1 MIVTRA
7 DLTLRR
13 FETPLRPATAW
24 LLGGADPASW
34 LQEIARWRVPDSKQE
49 ALTLYVMPGV
59 VGTLVA
65 VPPETLVE
73 VKPSGAAY
81 ARLGERL
88 FLPVDAALEPQ
99 LSLHDLEPLLRH
111 DVSVLHPGLG
121 WVGFSAEQG
130 LHPSNLIG
138 FPTLAPGRWRE
149 PSVGLRWNARIV
161 SVSLAAPVSFEEF
174 FEEQQ
179 DDIGSFSI
187 DEIPPSP
194 NEPGEGFVQDLKR
207 KALGPIARGAR
218 ALSSRMPS
226 GADAPT
232 WVDRLED
239 WANQKLR
246 HVSEE
251 LERLRNKEIHRL
263 LELLESDAEKGLQH
277 ALPLGGGTH
286 RGLAPPV
293 GRLTARRVDF
303 QLGALGGGRA
313 LDPWDVPYD
322 LKQKLLAKYRDLA
335 NREKRLKRYRRAAY
349 VYAEL
354 IGDLETAAAVLE
366 EGKHFREAAEIYRK
380 HLHKPLLAA
389 RTYESG
395 GLFREA
401 VEIYEELELWEEA
414 GDVYCKM
421 EQSAKARAAFERAR
435 DHKLSSRDRLG
446 ASRIVETKLD
456 DVEGALEIV
465 EEGWPDSRQ
474 ASDCLK
480 RQLGI
485 QACEGLHERTET
497 LLKRLASET
506 IPPHLIT
513 SLVACLSTTA
523 TSYPNA
529 RVRHQAADLTR
540 RKISGRLGK
549 VSRDEAARLLE
560 SLYRLAPEDRLL
572 ARDGGRYLT
581 TKERRQPRLRRRRG
595 SSPEPEL
602 VRSIELPSSVRWL
615 DIQSTGSL
623 FFALAYAR
631 DEIQLYRGNWSGGF
645 EHLVWPFGNSVQE
658 VPARGTMPVQM
669 ELDATGH
676 RNVILRHMMGRE
688 LPLKVFPASRDV
700 IEAETVAGDPGWLP
714 RGTLALSNLSQTWV
728 ALRQHAE
735 RLIISTYNYEGSHLA
750 DIADWE
756 RPEEGLHTTLACQNH
771 YIVVGQ
777 THERES
783 AELLVFNVERSQQLA
798 DPDTFLSPQE
808 FVMESAIASL
818 RVAQPFTRSRVAMT
832 MLEGVALHWLDSGQA
847 YIISSDLEKPSVNIL
862 RNGSLVVVS
871 GKTVRVY
878 RTDDRE
884 PTLTSEMELPAQ
896 HGQVLD
902 VVPGY
907 APNQFAI
914 FTTDGRML
922 VFALPSG

>member
-1 MIVTRA
+1 M
-7 DLTLRR
+7 
-13 FETPLRPATAW
+13 ETPLRVATAW
-24 LLGGADPASW
+24 LLGGSDPASW
-34 LQEIARWRVPDSKQE
+34 LEEIARWRLPDAKQE
-49 ALTLYVMPGV
+49 ALTLYVMPGA
-59 VGTLVA
+59 VGALVA
-65 VPPETLVE
+65 VPTETLVE

-88 FLPVDAALEPQ
+88 FLPVDAALEPP
-99 LSLHDLEPLLRH
+99 LSLKDLEPLLRH
-111 DVSVLHPGLG
+111 DVSVLHPGVG

-130 LHPSNLIG
+130 LRPSHLIA
-138 FPTLAPGRWRE
+138 FPTLASGRWRE
-149 PSVGLRWNARIV
+149 PSVGSAWNARIV
-161 SVSLAAPVSFEEF
+161 SVSLAAPVLFEEF
-174 FEEQQ
+174 FEEQH

-187 DEIPPSP
+187 DKIPPAQ
-194 NEPGEGFVQDLKR
+194 NEPFDGLIQDLKR
-207 KALGPIARGAR
+207 NALGPIARGAR
-218 ALSSRMPS
+218 ALTSRMPG

-251 LERLRNKEIHRL
+251 LERLRNKELHRL

-277 ALPLGGGTH
+277 ALPLGSGTH
-286 RGLAPPV
+286 RGLAPP
-293 GRLTARRVDF
+293 GGHLTPRRVDF
-303 QLGALGGGRA
+303 QLDALGGGRP
-313 LDPWDVPYD
+313 LDPWDVPHD
-322 LKQKLLAKYRDLA
+322 LQQKLLAKYRELA

-349 VYAEL
+349 IYAEL
-354 IGDLETAAAVLE
+354 IGDVETAAAVLE

-380 HLHKPLLAA
+380 HLRKPLLAA
-389 RTYESG
+389 GVYESG

-414 GDVYCKM
+414 GDVYGKM
-421 EQSAKARAAFERAR
+421 EQSSKARVVFERAR
-435 DHKLSSRDRLG
+435 DQKLSTHDRLG

-456 DVEGALEIV
+456 DVEAALEIV
-465 EEGWPDSRQ
+465 EEGWPDSWQ

-485 QACEGLHERTET
+485 QAREGLHERTEA
-497 LLKRLASET
+497 LLKRLGSEAT
-506 IPPHLIT
+506 PPHLIT
-513 SLVACLSTTA
+513 SLVTCLSTTA
-523 TSYPNA
+523 RSYPNA
-529 RVRHQAADLTR
+529 RLRHQAADLTR
-540 RKISGRLGK
+540 RKISERLGE
-549 VSRDEAARLLE
+549 VSHDEAARLLE

-581 TKERRQPRLRRRRG
+581 AKERRQPVPRRRRG

-602 VRSIELPSSVRWL
+602 VRSIQLPSSVHWL

-645 EHLVWPFGNSVQE
+645 AHLVWPFGTSVQE
-658 VPARGTMPVQM
+658 WPDRVPMPVQM

-676 RNVILRHMMGRE
+676 RNVILRSLTLRE

-700 IEAETVAGDPGWLP
+700 LEAETVAGDPGWLP
-714 RGTLALSNLSQTWV
+714 RGTLALSNLSQTRV
-728 ALRQHAE
+728 ALRHLAG
-735 RLIISTYNYEGSHLA
+735 RLIISTYDDEGSHLA

-756 RPEEGLHTTLACQNH
+756 RPDEGLHMTLACQNH

-777 THERES
+777 THERS
-783 AELLVFNVERSQQLA
+783 SGELLVFNVERSQQLA
-798 DPDTFLSPQE
+798 DPETFLSPQK
-808 FVMESAIASL
+808 FRMEPAIIGL
-818 RVAQPFTRSRVAMT
+818 RVAQPFTRSRVAVT
-832 MLEGVALHWLDSGQA
+832 MLEGVALHWLDSGQV
-847 YIISSDLEKPSVNIL
+847 YVISSDLEKPSVNIL
-862 RNGSLVVVS
+862 RNGALVVVS
-871 GKTVRVY
+871 GKTVRIY
-878 RTDDRE
+878 RADHQE

-896 HGQVLD
+896 PGQVLD

-914 FTTDGRML
+914 FTTDGQIL
-922 VFALPSG
+922 VFVLPSG